1 MSRRILVATVMVI
14 DYLNSGI
21 CVFPLCDSLGV
32 QLSFAE

>member
-1 MSRRILVATVMVI
+1 MSRRIFAVLVMVI

-21 CVFPLCDSLGV
+21 CVFPLCDFLGV